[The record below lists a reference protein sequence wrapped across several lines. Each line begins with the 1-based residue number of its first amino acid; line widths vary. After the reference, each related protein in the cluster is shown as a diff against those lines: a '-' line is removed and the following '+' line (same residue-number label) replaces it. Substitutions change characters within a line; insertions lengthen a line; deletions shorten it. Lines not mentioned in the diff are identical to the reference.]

1 MCLLFCLKKH
11 KRTTSITCVTLNS
24 RNMLLFDTSNKY
36 NEINNRGNTQIWI
49 LTELDT
55 GSVLTIQ
62 KYTWKITMHFE
73 HSALILEAQLKT
85 KITAMKYQISYNN
98 YVFGNG
104 TYRCNNLK
112 LFCVCQTDNITAY
125 CYFRPPWFLL

>member
-1 MCLLFCLKKH
+1 
-11 KRTTSITCVTLNS
+11 
-24 RNMLLFDTSNKY
+24 
-36 NEINNRGNTQIWI
+36 
-49 LTELDT
+49 
-55 GSVLTIQ
+55 
-62 KYTWKITMHFE
+62 MHFE

-85 KITAMKYQISYNN
+85 KITAMKFQISYNN

-125 CYFRPPWFLL
+125 IVILGHHGSYGKERIQNGKGRK